1 MACMM
6 LIGNTKKSFPKIQ
19 SNKKFPFPIYNPFK
33 NMNEKTTVTVISGVE
48 GYSVYINNYRIAG
61 NKPWG
66 GGKVVCE
73 FKVDKQKIIDRL

>member
-1 MACMM
+1 
-6 LIGNTKKSFPKIQ
+6 L
-19 SNKKFPFPIYNPFK
+19 YNYKTFN
-33 NMNEKTTVTVISGVE
+33 NMDEKTTVTVISGVE

-73 FKVDKQKIIDRL
+73 FKVDKQTIIDRL